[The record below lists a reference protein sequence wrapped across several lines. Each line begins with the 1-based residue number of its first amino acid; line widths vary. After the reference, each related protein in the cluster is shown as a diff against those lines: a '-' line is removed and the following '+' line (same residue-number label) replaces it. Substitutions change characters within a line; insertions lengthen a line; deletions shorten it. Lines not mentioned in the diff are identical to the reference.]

1 MWCEGYTFSLKMCL
15 WSMSSGPSEGI
26 GQAKCDCVTRRL
38 NISWEHYVIMLI
50 IPKLWWLYLQ
60 VDFIPRHLD
69 SFSDCTQTARN
80 CIKRPRRKHECVLTW
95 APPGL
100 HTSPV
105 PAGETR
111 SVVFMSVEWCWR
123 IPRYKND
130 HLLGHARSV
139 HIHAGVLDRDIT
151 SKSTYLHSH
160 VTHTQHIYFFLYFR
174 PCLPQIF
181 TLSSSPCGVG
191 VSVSVM
197 TSW

>member
-1 MWCEGYTFSLKMCL
+1 
-15 WSMSSGPSEGI
+15 MSSGPSKGI
-26 GQAKCDCVTRRL
+26 RQVKCDCVARRL
-38 NISWEHYVIMLI
+38 DISWVHYVIMLI
-50 IPKLWWLYLQ
+50 IPKLWWLQLQ

-123 IPRYKND
+123 IPRYKKRPSARPRPLSPHTRGRARPWH
-130 HLLGHARSV
+130 HLKERSS
-139 HIHAGVLDRDIT
+139 ALT
-151 SKSTYLHSH
+151 CN
-160 VTHTQHIYFFLYFR
+160 THTQHFYFVLYFR

-181 TLSSSPCGVG
+181 TLSSSPCGGG
-191 VSVSVM
+191 VSVWVM